1 MAAEK
6 QITPEK
12 QLLNLIEKP
21 VSAGSLHTAAIKY
34 HGLSFFSLGALRG
47 RIAFLK
53 NKLKSFNPN
62 ELRELDI
69 RVVNRMLNLLI
80 FILGFYFIANFT
92 SSAMRLN
99 QPLELEPKIEK
110 NASTGTAA
118 LPSLLKA
125 TSYYLDK
132 IRERDIFNMG
142 ARKAADTAKGPSQKL
157 LAATE
162 NLKLVG
168 IAWSLDPDVM
178 IEDTVNQRTMF
189 LKKGQM
195 INNEVKVEA
204 VFKDKVIL
212 SYQGEEVELK

>member
-1 MAAEK
+1 MTGEK

-21 VSAGSLHTAAIKY
+21 ASAGSLHTAAIKY
-34 HGLSFFSLGALRG
+34 QGLRFLSLGALKG

-53 NKLKSFNPN
+53 NKLKSFNPKD
-62 ELRELDI
+62 LRELDI

-80 FILGFYFIANFT
+80 FILVFYFIANLT
-92 SSAMRLN
+92 SSVMHLN

-110 NASTGTAA
+110 SSTAGTAA

-125 TSYYLDK
+125 ASYYLDK

-142 ARKAADTAKGPSQKL
+142 AKRVADTAKGPSQKL

-162 NLKLVG
+162 KLKLVG
-168 IAWSLDPDVM
+168 IAWSPDPDVM